1 MQRKVY
7 YYTHRVDKKCKGE
20 VMRIRKLALT
30 FVGVLAMASLAA
42 CSSGSQTS
50 TPDSIKSKGKV
61 VVALSPEFAPFEY
74 QTLENGKNTI
84 VGSDVELAKDI
95 AKELGVEL
103 ELSPMSFENVLS
115 SLQSGKADLAI
126 SGISKT
132 EERSKV
138 YDFSEPYYT
147 AVNKVIVK
155 KSDLDKYTSKDTLKS
170 KSVGVQKGSVQETM
184 AQKEL
189 TGSSLVS
196 LNKNGNLITDLKSG
210 QLDAVIFEEP
220 IAKGYVE
227 KNPDLAL
234 ADVTFDQASSDSY
247 AVAMKKG
254 STELKE
260 KVDQVVKKL
269 KDEGKIEQYIQEAY
283 DKSVEN

>member
-1 MQRKVY
+1 MKLKKVAF
-7 YYTHRVDKKCKGE
+7 GF
-20 VMRIRKLALT
+20 LA
-30 FVGVLAMASLAA
+30 GVAALGLVA
-42 CSSGSQTS
+42 CSNSSQGT
-50 TPDSIKSKGKV
+50 TVDSITSKGKI
-61 VVALSPEFAPFEY
+61 VVALNPEFAPFEY
-74 QTLENGKNTI
+74 QTLVDGKNEI
-84 VGSDVELAKDI
+84 VGSDVELAKEI
-95 AKELGVEL
+95 AKELGVEV
-103 ELSPMSFENVLS
+103 ELSQMSFENVLA

-254 STELKE
+254 STELKD

>member
-1 MQRKVY
+1 MK
-7 YYTHRVDKKCKGE
+7 
-20 VMRIRKLALT
+20 IRKLALT
-30 FVGVLAMASLAA
+30 FVRVMAAAGLAA
-42 CSSGSQTS
+42 CGSSSQGTS
-50 TPDSIKSKGKV
+50 PDTIKSKGKV

-103 ELSPMSFENVLS
+103 ELSPMSFENVLA

-132 EERSKV
+132 AERSKV

-155 KSDLDKYTSKDTLKS
+155 KSDLDKYTSKDALKG
-170 KSVGVQKGSVQETM
+170 KNVGVQKGSVQETM
-184 AQKEL
+184 AKKEL

-227 KNPDLAL
+227 KNPELAL
-234 ADVTFDQASSDSY
+234 ADVTFDQTDSDSY

-260 KVDQVVKKL
+260 KVDKVVKKL

-283 DKSVEN
+283 DKSVEK

>member
-1 MQRKVY
+1 MVKL
-7 YYTHRVDKKCKGE
+7 KKIAFAFL
-20 VMRIRKLALT
+20 M
-30 FVGVLAMASLAA
+30 GVVAVTLVACGSSSQGTSL
-42 CSSGSQTS
+42 
-50 TPDSIKSKGKV
+50 DSIKSKGKV
-61 VVALSPEFAPFEY
+61 VVALNPEFAPFEY
-74 QTLENGKNTI
+74 QTLVDGKNTI
-84 VGSDVELAKDI
+84 VGSDVELAKEI
-95 AKELGVEL
+95 AKELGVEV
-103 ELSPMSFENVLS
+103 ELSQMSFENVLA

-155 KSDLDKYTSKDTLKS
+155 KSDLDKYTSTDSLKG
-170 KSVGVQKGSVQETM
+170 KSVGAQKGTVQETLV
-184 AQKEL
+184 QKEL
-189 TGSSLVS
+189 TDSSLVS
-196 LNKNGNLITDLKSG
+196 LTKNGNLITDLKSG

-227 KNPDLAL
+227 KNPDLAI
-234 ADVTFDQASSDSY
+234 ADISFNQDSADSY

-260 KVDQVVKKL
+260 AVDKVIKKL
-269 KDEGKIEQYIQEAY
+269 KDEGKIEEYIQKAY
-283 DKSVEN
+283 DQSVEN